1 MQHPRWWLGTV
12 VLLFLALIIGFVAG
26 VGFDRFASSP
36 GSTSL
41 SSSSQPGSL
50 DYNLINQALRTVNRQ
65 YVDRPAIVSQTLTY
79 GAISGMVDSLG
90 DTGHSRFLSPAD
102 VREESSMTTG
112 AFEGIGAEVVQ
123 KDGRVVVVAP
133 LDGSPAQKAGIKP
146 GDVMLQVNGK
156 SVEGQTLQEVVSQVL
171 GPAGTTVRITIL
183 TPKTNQTREVTLVR
197 ARITLRNVTWQRLP
211 GTSLAH
217 IRIAEFSNGVS
228 RDLAQ
233 AIQEAQAQQVTGIV
247 LDLRN
252 DPGGLLNEAVATA
265 SDFITRGNVLLEK
278 DAQGKITPVK
288 VEPSSVSVSLP
299 MVVLINEGSA
309 SASEIVAGAIQD
321 ARRAQLVGATTFG
334 TGTVLNEFP
343 LSDGSALL
351 LATEEWLTPSGRV
364 IWHQGIVPDQAVAL
378 PLDADALVP
387 EAEQGLTAGQLQTSG
402 DTQLLRAISVL
413 SGQPQK

>member
-1 MQHPRWWLGTV
+1 MQHSRRWLGTV
-12 VLLFLALIIGFVAG
+12 VLLFLALIAGFVAG
-26 VGFDRFASSP
+26 VGFDRFAANPASIP
-36 GSTSL
+36 L
-41 SSSSQPGSL
+41 SSSGQPGSL
-50 DYNLINQALRTVNRQ
+50 DYNLINQALRTVDRQ
-65 YVDRPAIVSQTLTY
+65 YVDRPAIVSKTLTY

-90 DTGHSRFLSPAD
+90 DTGHSRFLTPAD

-123 KDGRVVVVAP
+123 KDGRVVVVTP

-197 ARITLRNVTWQRLP
+197 ARITLRNVTWQTLP
-211 GTSLAH
+211 GTALAH

-233 AIQEAQAQQVTGIV
+233 AIQQAQAQQVTGIV

-278 DAQGKITPVK
+278 DAQGKVTPVK

-299 MVVLINEGSA
+299 MVVLINEGTA

-321 ARRAQLVGATTFG
+321 AKRALLVGATTFG

-378 PLDADALVP
+378 PLDASVLVP
-387 EAEQGLTAGQLQTSG
+387 EAEQQLTSGQLQTSG
-402 DTQLLRAISVL
+402 DTQLLRAISIL